1 MAFRFA
7 LAAVLKYRESLEQR
21 AYLALERVQQDIVQ
35 TEQHMLACEERY
47 SAARMRRN
55 SDLGRG
61 ITSVHLQAEYEEELA
76 LKQEMDRL
84 RMQLQQ
90 LHAKRQE
97 CLKAYEAARR
107 NREVLDDLRVQQF
120 EAYRREQAK
129 REQKTLDDVFLSR
142 RKRGQ

>member
-21 AYLALERVQQDIVQ
+21 AYLALEKAQQDIVQ
-35 TEQHMLACEERY
+35 TEQRSLACEERY
-47 SAARMRRN
+47 SAARMRRD

-76 LKQEMDRL
+76 LRQEIERL
-84 RMQLQQ
+84 KVQLQQ
-90 LHAKRQE
+90 LHARRQE
-97 CLKAYEAARR
+97 CLKTYEAARR
-107 NREVLDDLRVQQF
+107 NREVLDELRVQQF
-120 EAYRREQAK
+120 EAYRRDQAK

-142 RKRGQ
+142 RRRGQ